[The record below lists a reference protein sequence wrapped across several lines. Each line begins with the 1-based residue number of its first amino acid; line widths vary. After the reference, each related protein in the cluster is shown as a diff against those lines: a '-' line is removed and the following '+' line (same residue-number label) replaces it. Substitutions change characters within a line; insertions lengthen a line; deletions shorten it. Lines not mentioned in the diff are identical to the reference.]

1 MCYFYHFFGEF
12 YELRCSFSSSEYIC
26 FARMVLFAGSSALAI
41 LTARSD
47 MGEYP
52 YPCLLL
58 CDTVLGNFA
67 MVNSG
72 DGLTSLGGIITAFQ
86 NPVVALIGWVHYLAF
101 DMFVGAWEVQD
112 AQAQGL
118 SHWYVVPCLLGTF
131 MAGPIG
137 LLLYVIIRTIHT
149 HKMDI

>member
-1 MCYFYHFFGEF
+1 MNYDALFQAANTFALLGWFFLLVLPRWQYSRRVVIWGNILILACCY
-12 YELRCSFSSSEYIC
+12 
-26 FARMVLFAGSSALAI
+26 AI
-41 LTARSD
+41 LF
-47 MGEYP
+47 
-52 YPCLLL
+52 
-58 CDTVLGNFA
+58 LGNFA